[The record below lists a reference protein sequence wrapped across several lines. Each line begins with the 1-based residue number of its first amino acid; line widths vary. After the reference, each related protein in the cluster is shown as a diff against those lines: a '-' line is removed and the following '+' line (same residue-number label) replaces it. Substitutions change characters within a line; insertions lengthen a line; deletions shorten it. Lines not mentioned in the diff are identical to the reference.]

1 MITPPCEL
9 RRWRTNNMIDRPKR
23 DNLAHRLRLLA
34 AGQITNDKFEDSLD
48 LRSED
53 AAIWR
58 IYKDG
63 AWSLYSDLK
72 EYKLVG
78 RDKLP
83 KEVKRDV
90 ARVVLF
96 LKSDREFEW
105 REPAWYIKTLMAVLG
120 ILTIGFIP
128 RWFYRHAWAKQG
140 DINVWPYLRPE
151 DFAADLEKQP
161 YLSGKS

>member
-1 MITPPCEL
+1 
-9 RRWRTNNMIDRPKR
+9 
-23 DNLAHRLRLLA
+23 
-34 AGQITNDKFEDSLD
+34 
-48 LRSED
+48 
-53 AAIWR
+53 
-58 IYKDG
+58 
-63 AWSLYSDLK
+63 LK
-72 EYKLVG
+72 EYKLAG

-96 LKSDREFEW
+96 LKSDCEFEW
-105 REPAWYIKTLMAVLG
+105 REPAWYMKTLMAVLG
-120 ILTIGFIP
+120 ILTFGFIP

-140 DINVWPYLRPE
+140 DINVWPYLRPA